1 MEYGCRPSLWL
12 RKQKY
17 FLLFNKNL
25 ILATIDGMQM
35 FGHYRYLV
43 VTSYYATTTNAQRSD
58 FPQLSFHLCFVADS
72 KRQREG
78 AVILRGY
85 PDV

>member
-1 MEYGCRPSLWL
+1 MTASLYTTSHFEYSHSNMDYGCRPSLWL

-25 ILATIDGMQM
+25 ILATSDGMQM
-35 FGHYRYLV
+35 FGHYRYMV

-58 FPQLSFHLCFVADS
+58 LPQLSFHLRSVA
-72 KRQREG
+72 
-78 AVILRGY
+78 
-85 PDV
+85 